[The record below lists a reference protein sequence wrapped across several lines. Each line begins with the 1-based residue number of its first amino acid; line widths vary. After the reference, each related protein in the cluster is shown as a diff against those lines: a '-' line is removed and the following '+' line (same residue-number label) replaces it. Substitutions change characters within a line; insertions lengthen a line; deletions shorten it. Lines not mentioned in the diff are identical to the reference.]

1 MFMDGILL
9 EKGFFSI
16 IWFLF
21 IKVKELYCNLVMM
34 CYILKIKMICNI
46 LVFFLFFVKLLM
58 NMDLI

>member
-9 EKGFFSI
+9 EKGLSST

-21 IKVKELYCNLVMM
+21 IKAKELYCNLVMM
-34 CYILKIKMICNI
+34 CHILKTKMIGNI
-46 LVFFLFFVKLLM
+46 LACFLFFVKLSM